1 MYLPGLLNTQNL
13 AAMMKISFLVIKAGL
28 KADLFTT
35 INSGEK
41 SDLII
46 KFLAGNHTIE
56 YYENN
61 SIVPARIKEIK
72 VTE

>member
-13 AAMMKISFLVIKAGL
+13 AAMVKISFLVINAGL

-35 INSGEK
+35 INSGKK

-46 KFLAGNHTIE
+46 KFLAGNHTI
-56 YYENN
+56 
-61 SIVPARIKEIK
+61 
-72 VTE
+72 

>member
-35 INSGEK
+35 INSGKK

-46 KFLAGNHTIE
+46 KFLAGNHTI
-56 YYENN
+56 
-61 SIVPARIKEIK
+61 
-72 VTE
+72 

>member
-1 MYLPGLLNTQNL
+1 VSDFDHNKKEQTFTFVNSGEP
-13 AAMMKISFLVIKAGL
+13 
-28 KADLFTT
+28 DLFAT

-46 KFLAGNHTIE
+46 KLVTGIHTIE
-56 YYENN
+56 YYENKATG
-61 SIVPARIKEIK
+61 STRIKEIK